1 MIYLYIASSSSDFT
15 SSLVWK
21 PQCKQSAGLD
31 AVQVYCL
38 ENVRDFLS
46 VKGAVLKKV
55 DGLCLNW

>member
-1 MIYLYIASSSSDFT
+1 MCDLSLYCFFIV